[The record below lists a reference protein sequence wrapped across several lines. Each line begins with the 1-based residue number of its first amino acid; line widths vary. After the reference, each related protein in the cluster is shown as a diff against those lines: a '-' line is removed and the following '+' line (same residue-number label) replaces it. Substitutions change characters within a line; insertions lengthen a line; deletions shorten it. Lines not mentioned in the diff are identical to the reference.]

1 MVRSLFEAGPF
12 IFTKSNIQSDKLT
25 TVLCRSLHHNFAA
38 GLSQQQYNQ
47 NFTIKLIYIQVDQ
60 LEILIEL
67 YLKTVAEFYIITPFV
82 TANRHDLLPCI
93 L

>member
-12 IFTKSNIQSDKLT
+12 IFKSNIQSDKLT
-25 TVLCRSLHHNFAA
+25 TVLRKSLHHNFAA

>member
-1 MVRSLFEAGPF
+1 MVRPQTEAGPF
-12 IFTKSNIQSDKLT
+12 IFSKSKIQSDKLT
-25 TVLCRSLHHNFAA
+25 TVLCKSLHHNFAA

-67 YLKTVAEFYIITPFV
+67 YLKTVAEFYIITSFV

>member
-1 MVRSLFEAGPF
+1 MVRPQTEAGPF

-25 TVLCRSLHHNFAA
+25 TVLCRSLHHNFVA

-47 NFTIKLIYIQVDQ
+47 NLTIKLIYIQVDQ

-67 YLKTVAEFYIITPFV
+67 YLKTVAEFYIIAPFV